1 MAWTLPTVSV
11 TANRMSAITRFA
23 PSPTGYLH
31 LGHAHAALFARR
43 AAGTSGRFLLRLED
57 IDPGRGD
64 PAFAAAIFEDL
75 GWLGLTWESPVR
87 RQSAHMADYAAAV
100 ARLQDMGLLYPCFC
114 TRRDI
119 RAEIARSGQAPHAPD
134 GPLYPGT
141 CKRLDPGQ
149 RQERLA
155 AGDGHALRLDVAAA
169 AARAGPL
176 SWHDRDRGMQTAA
189 PRLFGDVVLARKEVA
204 TSYHLAVT
212 VDDALQGI
220 TLVTR
225 GEDLFAATHVHRLL
239 QALLDLP
246 EPEWQHHRLLADT
259 DGKRL
264 AKRSNAQAIRFLR
277 AAGHSPADVRTLAG
291 FPD

>member
-1 MAWTLPTVSV
+1 MPAT
-11 TANRMSAITRFA
+11 TRFA
-23 PSPTGYLH
+23 PSPTGHLH

-87 RQSAHMADYAAAV
+87 RQSAHMADYAAAL

-119 RAEIARSGQAPHAPD
+119 RAEIARSGQAPHGPD

-176 SWHDRDRGMQTAA
+176 SWHDRDRGIQTAA